1 MAATMMRPFH
11 ALMCAVFCVF
21 AVFAVA
27 CGSTGPFVWVD
38 AVPATQET
46 SNDVVIRDGDTVNV
60 RVFGQDNLST
70 KEKVRT
76 DGKIVVPAV
85 GEVMVRGKRPAA
97 VAQELQVSLKN
108 ILQAPSVTI
117 SVEQNAQM
125 NVSVVGEVKNA
136 GIFQLEP
143 GAGVLNALAA
153 AGGLTDYADNEKIF
167 VVRKGQPQRVRFRF
181 NDLRSGEA
189 HSIGYTLRPGDVV
202 VVE

>member
-1 MAATMMRPFH
+1 MMRPLHVLFC
-11 ALMCAVFCVF
+11 ALSCIL
-21 AVFAVA
+21 AVA
-27 CGSTGPFVWVD
+27 CGSTGPFVWVSE
-38 AVPATQET
+38 VPATQEN
-46 SNDVVIRDGDTVNV
+46 SNDVVIRDGDTINV

-85 GEVMVRGKRPAA
+85 GEVMVRGKRPMV

-125 NVSVVGEVKNA
+125 SVSVVGEVKTA

-143 GAGVLNALAA
+143 GAGVLTALAA

-167 VVRKGQPQRVRFRF
+167 VVRKGLPQRVRFRF

-189 HSIGYTLRPGDVV
+189 HAIAFALRPGDVV